1 MNKVID
7 KLIINTP
14 YEEPKKYWLYKRENQ
29 SFELIEGRRKSGY
42 WKKSDQRLDNND
54 PGEFVEI
61 ELVNRIRP
69 RVKKWRE
76 SNYPNI
82 TPTTKKLLE
91 FWKDSK
97 ERDQNQ
103 TPFFCQF
110 EAVETAIW
118 LTEGLDSDKQ
128 GIKLPKDS
136 DWIR

>member
-1 MNKVID
+1 M
-7 KLIINTP
+7 
-14 YEEPKKYWLYKRENQ
+14 E
-29 SFELIEGRRKSGY
+29 
-42 WKKSDQRLDNND
+42 KSDQRLDNND

-103 TPFFCQF
+103 TPFFASLRQSRQQY
-110 EAVETAIW
+110 
-118 LTEGLDSDKQ
+118 G
-128 GIKLPKDS
+128 
-136 DWIR
+136 